1 MAIPVSG
8 GAQSVSLGGGYV
20 LRAPGLRGTAD
31 VRPPGAAGVRSARA
45 DGDGLDAL
53 DSALRA
59 ENVAEVKVI
68 DLDLRPEPGARAAD
82 AMRGAQGEPQLE
94 LEVPDLGPEVGQVV
108 MSVDDAGAVRWHF
121 AVSSAAGTAARG
133 AGATKRFR
141 IPATIVP
148 PPPDAATARERS
160 VLGAA
165 ARRVLK
171 VLVYPI
177 TDPVVGFIADKLA
190 ARFEASKR
198 PYRLRSF
205 TPENHGRADVPSL
218 TDEEVA
224 KVCAGGPVLLFIHGT
239 FSTTHGGF
247 GDLPDETVRKLHAQY
262 GGRVMAF
269 DHPTLSA
276 GPDDNVRWLLQHLP
290 KTPVQI
296 DIVCHSRGGLVSRVL
311 TESHASAGL
320 DAAHVT
326 VRRVIFAG
334 TPNQGT
340 ALADPDHMVDML
352 DRFTTALTLAPTGPV
367 TETLEAVVTV
377 VKMIGHGGLK
387 GLEGL
392 AAMHASGP
400 FLAGLNQRDG
410 RRSEYFAIA
419 SNYQP
424 TDRGLQALVMGAAD
438 KVVDKI
444 FGDSANDLVVP
455 TEGVWKEN
463 GGGGFPLQDTR
474 VFTFPPA
481 KGVMHTTYFRQPE
494 VSEKLV
500 AWLA

>member
-1 MAIPVSG
+1 MAVSISG
-8 GAQSVSLGGGYV
+8 SGQFVPLEGSYA
-20 LRAPGLRGTAD
+20 LRAPGLRGTAE
-31 VRPPGAAGVRSARA
+31 VLSPAAGTGRSRRA
-45 DGDGLDAL
+45 GSDGIDAL
-53 DSALRA
+53 DAALRA
-59 ENVAEVKVI
+59 EGVSEVKVI
-68 DLDLRPEPGARAAD
+68 ELNLRTEPGAPAD
-82 AMRGAQGEPQLE
+82 ALRSAQGEAQVE

-108 MSVDDAGAVRWHF
+108 MSIDDAGAVRWHLPDRGVT
-121 AVSSAAGTAARG
+121 ADAGRG
-133 AGATKRFR
+133 SGGTRRFR
-141 IPATIVP
+141 IPATTAP
-148 PPPDAATARERS
+148 LPPDTRSQERS
-160 VLGAA
+160 VLGAVG
-165 ARRVLK
+165 RRILK

-177 TDPVVGFIADKLA
+177 TDPVVGFIADQLA
-190 ARFEASKR
+190 ARFEKDKR

-205 TPENHGRADVPSL
+205 TPENHGRADAPSL
-218 TDEEVA
+218 GDAEIA
-224 KVCAGGPVLLFIHGT
+224 DLCAGGPVLLFVHGT

-247 GDLPDETVRKLHAQY
+247 GDLPDETVRKLHQRY

-269 DHPTLSA
+269 DHPTLSQ
-276 GPDDNVRWLLQHLP
+276 GPDDNVRWLLSHLP
-290 KTPVQI
+290 KTPVQL

-311 TESHASAGL
+311 AESHAAAGL
-320 DAAHVT
+320 DASHVT
-326 VRRVIFAG
+326 VRRVVFAG

-392 AAMHASGP
+392 ASMYASGP
-400 FLAGLNQRDG
+400 FLAGLNTRDG
-410 RRSEYFAIA
+410 RRSDYFAIA
-419 SNYQP
+419 SNYTP

-455 TEGVWKEN
+455 TEGVWREN
-463 GGGGFPLQDTR
+463 GGGGFPVQEAR
-474 VFTFPPA
+474 MFTFPPA

-500 AWLA
+500 AWLT